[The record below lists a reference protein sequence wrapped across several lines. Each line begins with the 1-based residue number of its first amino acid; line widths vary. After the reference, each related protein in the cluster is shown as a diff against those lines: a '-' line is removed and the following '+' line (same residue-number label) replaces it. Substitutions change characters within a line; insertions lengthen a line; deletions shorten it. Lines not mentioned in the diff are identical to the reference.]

1 MSFSKVE
8 IKGDIVALS
17 GLHVGT
23 SAAFSPIGAIDNPV
37 IKDPLTNLPYIPG
50 STLKGK
56 MRSLLARAYNDHQ
69 VDSPEKDDQR
79 IIRLFGK
86 AADKKNADG
95 EKESIQGRLLFRDA
109 FLNNKQELM
118 DKGLELLTEDKFENS
133 ISRST
138 AIANPRQIERA
149 VKGSKFTLDLIY
161 DVEDIAEFDTDFK
174 TIVDGLQLLEE
185 DYLGGSGTRG
195 YGQIKFKNITVKTV
209 IGDYQATNIAK
220 LWGNF
225 R

>member
-1 MSFSKVE
+1 MK
-8 IKGDIVALS
+8 
-17 GLHVGT
+17 
-23 SAAFSPIGAIDNPV
+23 
-37 IKDPLTNLPYIPG
+37 
-50 STLKGK
+50 
-56 MRSLLARAYNDHQ
+56 
-69 VDSPEKDDQR
+69 
-79 IIRLFGK
+79 
-86 AADKKNADG
+86 
-95 EKESIQGRLLFRDA
+95 IQSQEVQRLL
-109 FLNNKQELM
+109 
-118 DKGLELLTEDKFENS
+118 
-133 ISRST
+133 I
-138 AIANPRQIERA
+138 PRQIERA

-161 DVEDIAEFDTDFK
+161 DVEDIAEIETDFK

>member
-1 MSFSKVE
+1 MSK
-8 IKGDIVALS
+8 IW
-17 GLHVGT
+17 
-23 SAAFSPIGAIDNPV
+23 GA
-37 IKDPLTNLPYIPG
+37 Y
-50 STLKGK
+50 
-56 MRSLLARAYNDHQ
+56 
-69 VDSPEKDDQR
+69 QR

-109 FLNNKQELM
+109 FLNNKEELM

-161 DVEDIAEFDTDFK
+161 DVEDIAEIETDFK